1 MFRKFLF
8 SRNLELI
15 DFNNRLNTNNGES
28 TLVAYLTSI
37 GKKAVKFLSVT
48 RFYGVEKDERNLT
61 KSVKLADNST
71 SYSIT

>member
-15 DFNNRLNTNNGES
+15 DFNNNLNTNNGES

-37 GKKAVKFLSVT
+37 GKKA
-48 RFYGVEKDERNLT
+48 
-61 KSVKLADNST
+61 
-71 SYSIT
+71 